1 MNLVSIVQK
10 IAESDH
16 FSADQL
22 PAIQR
27 LKTIVAEGLQA
38 IDECGTHFRR
48 VEYERNLYYKMLN
61 NVAPQELEKLYH
73 QIVTFENTLDGSDN
87 HSGL

>member
-1 MNLVSIVQK
+1 MNLVSIVQE

-22 PAIQR
+22 PTKQR

-38 IDECGTHFRR
+38 IEDCKTNFQR

-73 QIVTFENTLDGSDN
+73 QIVSLDNTLDDSDN